1 MTPDIAVGGNA
12 ATPLLTTQCF
22 GNVAVEADSR
32 LSTLH
37 SRSLFTMTSPDSPPL
52 VSPSPCPPPPPSLPS
67 SPIPSSPAPSSSS
80 LPLPP
85 ALPPTGEVMVLAL
98 GRKKQRVLIALS
110 ILPNLFLAFLLSSD
124 GLITLSP
131 PHHCRLRVAS
141 SLPEVLN
148 ASLPWVKGDR
158 PGDSGGPSKCK
169 QFSNSSRSAIVD
181 CVDGWDYNVT
191 EGLKNNIVTE
201 WDLVC
206 AQYWLVP
213 LEEVCFIL
221 GVLTGCLGLGYTADR
236 LGRSKT
242 LLVSLT
248 LSVVFGVL
256 VCVSPSPSV
265 FIVMRF
271 CLAAA
276 SAGVYLTLYITRL
289 ELCEPALRLV
299 VTMAAGLMTVC
310 GELLLLA
317 LALGCQSWR
326 GLLGAGAAPL
336 TLFLSYGIPGV
347 FPESPRWLLLSE
359 RSADMN
365 SFSERRN
372 SNRDDESFTELD
384 SEPPLSSRPHLS
396 FQELVHCRNI
406 WKNLCVL
413 GFTSFISHGISH
425 CYSSF
430 RADVKGTA
438 PSFYWTYLLSVSAGG
453 GAWLLLWATVDRCGR
468 RGILLLFMTM
478 TGLASLILLGL
489 MEYLSETAITVFSVL
504 GLFSSQATAS
514 LCIFFTAEIMPT
526 IIRGSGVG
534 AVLALGCVGRLS
546 SPLMD
551 LRNHYGYFLHHV
563 VYSSLALLAVLSI
576 LLLPESKRKP
586 LPQTLAD
593 GEQYRRPPLGRR
605 RRDNVPLLAT
615 PNPET

>member
-1 MTPDIAVGGNA
+1 
-12 ATPLLTTQCF
+12 
-22 GNVAVEADSR
+22 
-32 LSTLH
+32 
-37 SRSLFTMTSPDSPPL
+37 
-52 VSPSPCPPPPPSLPS
+52 
-67 SPIPSSPAPSSSS
+67 
-80 LPLPP
+80 
-85 ALPPTGEVMVLAL
+85 MVLAL

-124 GLITLSP
+124 PLITLSP
-131 PHHCRLRVAS
+131 PHHCRLPGPS
-141 SLPEVLN
+141 PSPEALN
-148 ASLPWVKGDR
+148 TSLPWEKGAR
-158 PGDSGGPSKCK
+158 PRETGSPSQCK
-169 QFSNSSRSAIVD
+169 QYANGSQSSVVD
-181 CVDGWDYNVT
+181 CESGWEYNVT
-191 EGLKNNIVTE
+191 EGPLSPSVQ

-206 AQYWLVP
+206 GQYWLVP
-213 LEEVCFIL
+213 VEEVCFIL
-221 GVLTGCLGLGYTADR
+221 GVLTGCLSLGYTADR

-242 LLVSLT
+242 LLISLT

-256 VCVSPSPSV
+256 VCVSPYPSI

-276 SAGVYLTLYITRL
+276 SAGVYLTLYIARL
-289 ELCEPALRLV
+289 ELCEPSLRLV
-299 VTMAAGLMTVC
+299 ATMLAGFMTVA

-317 LALGCQSWR
+317 VALGCQSWR

-336 TLFLSYGIPGV
+336 TLFLSYGYDLFCVSAALCLQASCSLVCHPCGLV
-347 FPESPRWLLLSE
+347 MDSKPAWTLTLHPSLPSSLL
-359 RSADMN
+359 R
-365 SFSERRN
+365 
-372 SNRDDESFTELD
+372 
-384 SEPPLSSRPHLS
+384 
-396 FQELVHCRNI
+396 
-406 WKNLCVL
+406 
-413 GFTSFISHGISH
+413 FISHGISH

-430 RADVKGTA
+430 RGDVRGTA

-453 GAWLLLWATVDRCGR
+453 GAWVLLWATVDRCGR
-468 RGILLLFMTM
+468 RGILLLFMTT

-514 LCIFFTAEIMPT
+514 LCILFTAEIMPT
-526 IIRGSGVG
+526 VIRGTGVG
-534 AVLALGCVGRLS
+534 VVLALGCVGRLS
-546 SPLMD
+546 SPIMD

-563 VYSSLALLAVLSI
+563 IYSSLALLAVLSI

-586 LPQTLAD
+586 LPQTLGD